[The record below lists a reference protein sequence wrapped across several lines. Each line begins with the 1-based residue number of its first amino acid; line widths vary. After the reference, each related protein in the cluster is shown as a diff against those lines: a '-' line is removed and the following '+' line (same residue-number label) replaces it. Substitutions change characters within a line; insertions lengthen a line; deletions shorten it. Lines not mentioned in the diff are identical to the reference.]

1 MAFTLAAPLAACGDN
16 RPASDF
22 ESLRRTARRALVEL
36 RAERP
41 EAAAEVDLLL
51 RKAEEVTAVEM
62 NRRPARR
69 DPLRVESA
77 WAQVIE
83 VAADRVIELRRH
95 RAALEHRYVAV
106 KSEVEREVASAKER
120 MRQPG
125 MGRREAMA
133 MNRAETELANAR
145 RLAAEGDFERA
156 VRSAERARVFAAT
169 PEATFRALM
178 ERFSDPKMLRQWRRW
193 VEETL
198 ARSRRDGGPAI
209 VVDKLGRRLI
219 LYRRGRVEAVYTAEL
234 GANGLRPK
242 RHAGDR
248 ATPEGR
254 YRVVVKKHGGA
265 TKYYKALLIDYP
277 NPEDLKSYR
286 AAREAGSVPRG
297 AGVGSLIEIHGEGGA
312 GRDWTDGCVA
322 LTNDDMDRLYPRITV
337 GTPVTIVGTF

>member
-1 MAFTLAAPLAACGDN
+1 VVVAPAACTDT
-16 RPASDF
+16 RTSSDF
-22 ESLRRTARRALVEL
+22 DLLRRTARRAMAEL
-36 RAERP
+36 QAERP
-41 EAAAEVDLLL
+41 EAAAEVELLL
-51 RKAEEVTAVEM
+51 QRAEEVTAVQM
-62 NRRPARR
+62 SLRAYRRE
-69 DPLRVESA
+69 PLRVEAS
-77 WAQVIE
+77 WGRVLE
-83 VAADRVIELRRH
+83 VAADRVGELRRH
-95 RAALEHRYVAV
+95 RSELERRYRSVAV
-106 KSEVEREVASAKER
+106 EVEQEVASAKER

-145 RLAAEGDFERA
+145 RLAVEGDFERA

-169 PEATFRALM
+169 PEATYRDLM
-178 ERFSDPKMLRQWRRW
+178 ERFSDPRMLRQWRRW
-193 VEETL
+193 VDETL
-198 ARSRRDGGPAI
+198 AQSRREGGAAI

-219 LYRRGRVEAVYTAEL
+219 LYRRGRVDTVFTAEL

-265 TKYYKALLIDYP
+265 TIYYKALLIDYP
-277 NPEDLKSYR
+277 NPEDLKRYR
-286 AAREAGSVPRG
+286 AAREAGAVPRG
-297 AGVGSLIEIHGEGGA
+297 AGVGSLIEIHGEGGE

-322 LTNDDMDRLYPRITV
+322 LTNDDMDRLYPRVTV

>member
-1 MAFTLAAPLAACGDN
+1 MVAPLVACADN
-16 RPASDF
+16 RPSSDLDL
-22 ESLRRTARRALVEL
+22 LRRTARRALAEL
-36 RAERP
+36 RPERP
-41 EAAAEVDLLL
+41 EAAVEVELLL
-51 RKAEEVTAVEM
+51 QRAEEVTAVQM
-62 NRRPARR
+62 SRRPHRR
-69 DPLRVESA
+69 ELLRVEAA
-77 WAQVIE
+77 WGRAIG
-83 VAADRVIELRRH
+83 VAAERVGELRRH
-95 RAALEHRYVAV
+95 RADLQRRYLSVAA
-106 KSEVEREVASAKER
+106 EVEQEVASARER

-145 RLAAEGDFERA
+145 RLAGDGNFERA
-156 VRSAERARVFAAT
+156 VRSAERARAFAAT
-169 PEATFRALM
+169 PEATFRTLM
-178 ERFSDPKMLRQWRRW
+178 ERFSDPRMLRQWRQW
-193 VEETL
+193 VDETL
-198 ARSRRDGGPAI
+198 VRSRRDGGSAI

-219 LYRRGRVEAVYTAEL
+219 LYRRGRVEMVFTAEL

-277 NPEDLKSYR
+277 NPDDHKRYR
-286 AAREAGSVPRG
+286 VAREAGAVPRG
-297 AGVGSLIEIHGEGGA
+297 AGVGSLIEIHGEGGE

-322 LTNDDMDRLYPRITV
+322 LTNDDMDRLYPRVTV